1 MHTFLSKVLE
11 DVLARED
18 ELSGHCFVLPNKR
31 SALFL
36 KNELIRQ
43 LSPYS
48 FFPSILS
55 IEEFMER
62 LSGCQVLDRIG
73 LLFEFYSVFKTSSGR
88 SDQESFE
95 SFSKWAHV
103 LLQDFN
109 ELDANLTDAESILQ
123 YIHEARRIENWA
135 TDGAQSKL
143 VKSYLDFHRLI
154 PMYYKGMKERMES
167 MRAGYQGHVYRQAWQ
182 ALQREE
188 RELFASQFVFAGFNA
203 LSRSEEKVMRAL
215 LERDRARVY
224 WDDDLFYEATESPA
238 GSFLSSYRKTWPYY
252 RSNDFTWAEN
262 NIDSPKVIHLHGLP
276 KHISQVKHA
285 GSLLKA
291 LSQEGE
297 LNNTALI
304 LGNEKLLPVLL
315 NSLPPEVGEAN
326 VTMGYELQNVALSTF
341 FESLFRLHLNQS
353 GKGESR
359 GFYYRDLQRLTG
371 DPQLKKHFREDPDF
385 QANWDRLLFRDKLLF
400 FSEQDLFGMIGEG
413 SGLNELF
420 SLLFTG
426 WDDDINVIVNKLL
439 SLINWLRQENEP
451 DRLELEI
458 LFRFHGIFTQLLNFN
473 RSYGHIE
480 TLKALHQ
487 FYRQI
492 LQMEKMSFQ
501 GEPLSGLQIMGLL
514 ESRVLDFENV
524 ILTSVNEGFL
534 PAGRSGNSFIPV
546 DIKAEKDL
554 PTFRE
559 KEAIFNYHF
568 LRLLH
573 RAKRVYLVYNN
584 ITDDFGSGEPSRFL
598 KQLEVAK
605 KLGLLD
611 KVRFEKKS
619 FQPLLTQRPLALKSV
634 PKNSAVIDKLR
645 EISLSGFSPTALT
658 TYVRNPLDYY
668 KRYIL
673 GIEEYEQVEES
684 MAANTF
690 GTVIH
695 NTLEALYKPL
705 LGQFLQPAH
714 VEEML
719 KKIDEEIEVQWSRT
733 YSSRAGRT
741 GKNYLSF
748 EIAKQ
753 FMVTFLK
760 GEKSLLEKGKRIRIL
775 ALEEKVSRLHHP
787 EGFDAPVR
795 LKGTIDRVDEVDGVL
810 RILDYKTGKVT
821 SSDMSVK
828 NWPDLITDEKN
839 SKAFQV
845 LMYAYLYSADR
856 LPAIGPAAEFESGI
870 ISFKNLNG
878 GFMSVNSAP
887 VNEEVLE
894 EFVLQLDRLLSE
906 LFDPALNFE
915 EKELKTYGY

>member
-1 MHTFLSKVLE
+1 M
-11 DVLARED
+11 
-18 ELSGHCFVLPNKR
+18 SGHCFVLPNKR
-31 SALFL
+31 AALFL
-36 KNELIRQ
+36 KNELIGQ
-43 LSPYS
+43 LDPNS

-62 LSGCQVLDRIG
+62 LSGYQVLEPIG
-73 LLFEFYSVFKTSSGR
+73 LLFEFYSVFKMSSAKR
-88 SDQESFE
+88 DQESFE

-109 ELDANLTDAESILQ
+109 ELDANLTDAESILN
-123 YIHEARRIENWA
+123 YIHEARRIENW
-135 TDGAQSKL
+135 TVDGSQSSL
-143 VKSYLDFHRLI
+143 VEGYLDFHRLI
-154 PMYYKGMKERMES
+154 PEYYRGMRERMDEL
-167 MRAGYQGHVYRQAWQ
+167 RAGYQGHVYRKAWE
-182 ALQREE
+182 ALQNGNRAMFDGK
-188 RELFASQFVFAGFNA
+188 LVFAGFNA
-203 LSRSEEKVMRAL
+203 LSRSEEKVIQEL
-215 LERDRARVY
+215 LEQDLASVY
-224 WDDDLFYEATESPA
+224 WDDDQFYEATDSPA
-238 GSFLSSYRKTWPYY
+238 GTFLSAYRKTWPYY
-252 RSNDFTWAEN
+252 RNNEFSWTES
-262 NIDSPKVIHLHGLP
+262 NIDQPKVIHLHGLP
-276 KHISQVKHA
+276 KNVSQVKHT

-291 LSQEGE
+291 LGQQGD
-297 LNNTALI
+297 LGNTALI

-326 VTMGYELQNVALSTF
+326 VTMGYELQNAALGSF
-341 FESLFRLHLNQS
+341 FESLFRLHLNRS
-353 GKGESR
+353 RKGDRKE
-359 GFYYRDLQRLTG
+359 FYYKDLQRLIG
-371 DPQLKKHFREDPDF
+371 DPQLKELFKADPNFQESWNLMLFRE
-385 QANWDRLLFRDKLLF
+385 KTLF
-400 FSEQDLFGMIGEG
+400 FTEQDLLGMVRED
-413 SGLNELF
+413 SKLFELF
-420 SLLFTG
+420 NLVFRG
-426 WDDDINVIVNKLL
+426 WGDDINAIVNKIIK
-439 SLINWLRQENEP
+439 LIDWLRQENEP

-473 RSYGHIE
+473 QSYGHIE
-480 TLKALHQ
+480 SLQALYQ

-534 PAGRSGNSFIPV
+534 PAGRSGSSFIPV
-546 DIKAEKDL
+546 DIKAEKNL

-573 RAKRVYLVYNN
+573 RAKRVYLVYND

-611 KVRFEKKS
+611 KVRIEKKT
-619 FQPLLTQRPLALKSV
+619 FQPDLKQRPLTLKSV
-634 PKNSAVIDKLR
+634 PKTSEVIDKLR
-645 EISLSGFSPTALT
+645 QISESGFSPTALT

-673 GIEEYEQVEES
+673 GIQEYEKVEES

-695 NTLEALYKPL
+695 NTLESLYSPYL
-705 LGQFLQPAH
+705 NHFLQVGH
-714 VEEML
+714 IDEML
-719 KKIDEEIEVQWSRT
+719 IKMEDEVELQWSRT
-733 YSSRAGRT
+733 YSSRARRT

-753 FMVTFLK
+753 FVDTFLK
-760 GEKSLLEKGKRIRIL
+760 QEKNRIVKGSRIRIL
-775 ALEEKVSRLHHP
+775 ALEEKISCLHQP
-787 EGFDAPVR
+787 SGFDRPVR

-821 SSDMSVK
+821 SSDMAIK
-828 NWPDLITDEKN
+828 NWTDLITEEKR

-845 LMYAYLYSADR
+845 LMYAYLYAVEHFSGTGSV
-856 LPAIGPAAEFESGI
+856 PEFHSGI
-870 ISFKNLNG
+870 VSFKNLRE

-887 VNEEVLE
+887 VSEAVLE
-894 EFVLQLDRLLSE
+894 EFIVQLDGLLAE
-906 LFDPALNFE
+906 LFDPGLAFD
-915 EKELKTYGY
+915 EKELKTYSY